1 LIAVI
6 RLPIILLLLTIPLI
20 IAADDAQPQAAR
32 SVHLRY
38 PAPDASIFYNE
49 LTVERSTPGSYF
61 MACGFAGG
69 YFGIQELEDGR
80 KIALY
85 SVWDDDKQDDPN
97 AVPDA
102 QRVQVIKQN
111 PKAKVQRFGGE
122 GTGAQC
128 LLDFDWKAD
137 KTYCFAVTM
146 DGADI
151 SALIRAADER
161 QWTPM
166 ATYRRRAGPKALTRL
181 YSFIEDFRRDTR
193 SAQEMRRARFGNGWV
208 RLPSGQWQ
216 QLPKAQFT
224 ASGAS
229 FEAKE
234 TIDAGLQGDQF
245 FLQTAGATTRHLDL
259 GSSLERPG
267 SKNEPPQVPQDR
279 QSTGR

>member
-1 LIAVI
+1 MN
-6 RLPIILLLLTIPLI
+6 RLPIILLLLTVPLFM
-20 IAADDAQPQAAR
+20 AAGDDTQPQAAR

-38 PAPDASIFYNE
+38 PAPEANIFYNE

-69 YFGIQELEDGR
+69 YFGIQELEDDR
-80 KIALY
+80 KIALF

-102 QRVQVIKQN
+102 KRVQVIKQN

-122 GTGAQC
+122 GSGAQC
-128 LLDFDWKAD
+128 LLDFDWKPD

-146 DGADI
+146 NDADI
-151 SALIRAADER
+151 SAFIRAADEG

-166 ATYRRRAGPKALTRL
+166 ATYRPRVGKQGLTKL

-193 SAQEMRRARFGNGWV
+193 SAQETRRARFGNGWV
-208 RLPSGQWQ
+208 RLASGQWQ
-216 QLPKAQFT
+216 QLTKAQFT

-234 TIDAGLQGDQF
+234 TIDAGLQGEQF
-245 FLQTAGATTRHLDL
+245 FLQTGGATTRHLDL
-259 GSSLERPG
+259 GSSIERLE
-267 SKNEPPQVPQDR
+267 STSQPPKV
-279 QSTGR
+279 